1 MRITRRAALA
11 APALL
16 AAPPVR
22 AQADWPNRPIRIVV
36 PFPPG
41 GINDVLARPLAARM
55 QSEWGQ
61 PVVVENRAG
70 AGGNIGADVVA
81 KAAPDG
87 HTLLLGSLGPLVVNA
102 DLFERMPF
110 DARAAFVP
118 VSQIATLPML
128 VCVHAGRPW
137 RTLAEFL
144 EAARAA
150 PGRLTAGSAGAGS
163 ALHIALE
170 LFNRAAGVQVTHV
183 PYRGAAPAVTDLVA
197 GQIDAILDTLGSI
210 GPQLRAGTVRALAV
224 MEPQRLPQLPAV
236 PTAAEAGLP
245 GFAFGAWAGIAA
257 PTGTPQAVV
266 ERIAALVGATMRDT
280 ETAARFN
287 EAGVI
292 PVGGTPA
299 AFAALLE
306 EQRARLGPMIRAAG
320 IRAE

>member
-1 MRITRRAALA
+1 MRPTRRLLLA
-11 APALL
+11 SPALL
-16 AAPPVR
+16 AAPAF
-22 AQADWPNRPIRIVV
+22 AQAWPTRPIRIVV

-41 GINDVLARPLAARM
+41 GINDILARPLAQRM
-55 QSEWGQ
+55 QAEWGQ
-61 PVVVENRAG
+61 PVVVENRPG
-70 AGGNIGADVVA
+70 AGGNVGADLVA

-87 HTLLLGSLGPLVVNA
+87 YTLLLGSLGPLVVNA

-110 DARAAFVP
+110 DARSAFAP
-118 VSQIATLPML
+118 VSQIAALPML
-128 VCVHAGRPW
+128 VCVNAGRPW
-137 RTLAEFL
+137 RSLAAFI
-144 EAARAA
+144 EAARAQ
-150 PGRLTAGSAGAGS
+150 PGRLTAGSAGSGS

-197 GQIDAILDTLGSI
+197 GQTDAIIDTLGSI

-224 MEPQRLPQLPAV
+224 AGAERLPMLPEV

-245 GFAFGAWAGIAA
+245 GFAFGAWAGLAA
-257 PTGTPQAVV
+257 PAGTPVPV
-266 ERIAALVGATMRDT
+266 IERIAALVGATMR
-280 ETAARFN
+280 EAEAATRFA

-306 EQRARLGPMIRAAG
+306 AERARLGPMIRAAG